1 MGIGLCMVSTLTD
14 HDQNEHRAV
23 RSPVVCEAQ
32 TAAHQGSLSPLDH
45 RVDTDPASDADEVD
59 NIFLEVGYHRHIQ
72 DGSGY
77 RCAGIEPW
85 KYQCG
90 HAKKIMG
97 HLRTLILW
105 RGNLYSFFLHP
116 Q

>member
-1 MGIGLCMVSTLTD
+1 MIKMNTGQCGHLWC
-14 HDQNEHRAV
+14 V
-23 RSPVVCEAQ
+23 RPRRLLIKDLYHPSI
-32 TAAHQGSLSPLDH
+32 T
-45 RVDTDPASDADEVD
+45 VDTDPASDADEVD
-59 NIFLEVGYHRHIQ
+59 DIFLEVGYHRHIQ

-85 KYQCG
+85 KYQCD

>member
-1 MGIGLCMVSTLTD
+1 MQMSLNTSSW
-14 HDQNEHRAV
+14 R
-23 RSPVVCEAQ
+23 
-32 TAAHQGSLSPLDH
+32 SLSQQ
-45 RVDTDPASDADEVD
+45 
-59 NIFLEVGYHRHIQ
+59 HIQ

-85 KYQCG
+85 KYQCD

-105 RGNLYSFFLHP
+105 RGNLYSFFLNP

>member
-1 MGIGLCMVSTLTD
+1 MIKMNTGQCGRLWRFRHRRLLIKDLYHLSTTV
-14 HDQNEHRAV
+14 A
-23 RSPVVCEAQ
+23 
-32 TAAHQGSLSPLDH
+32 
-45 RVDTDPASDADEVD
+45 TDPLSDADEVD
-59 NIFLEVGYHRHIQ
+59 DIFLEVGYQRRIK

-85 KYQCG
+85 KYQCD

-97 HLRTLILW
+97 HLQTLILW
-105 RGNLYSFFLHP
+105 RGNLYSFFLNP